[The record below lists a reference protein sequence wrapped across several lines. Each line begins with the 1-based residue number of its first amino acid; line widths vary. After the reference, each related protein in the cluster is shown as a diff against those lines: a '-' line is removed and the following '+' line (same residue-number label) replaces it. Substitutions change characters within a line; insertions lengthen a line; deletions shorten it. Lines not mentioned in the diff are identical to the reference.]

1 MFTSA
6 ANGILG
12 VPLKIYIK
20 QTELDTLMPGD
31 PFDFEN
37 EVADATL
44 VLDEQYF
51 FNTTGWV
58 EFPIEKPLNYSS
70 GNILIY
76 TETNCGGNNCS
87 AASGGNA
94 YARFK
99 TSPVPYSV
107 QTRTANQAPNFPPT
121 WGPVTAN
128 RMIVKFFIADMDC
141 ASEKVPVQLHVP
153 DKPTYDS
160 AN

>member
-1 MFTSA
+1 MLYKQSDIGNYGTIAKIAVNVHSA

-12 VPLKIYIK
+12 VLLKIYIK

-76 TETNCGGNNCS
+76 TETNWVETTVAQLQEVTLMPDLKPPGSLQCPNKNCK
-87 AASGGNA
+87 SG
-94 YARFK
+94 
-99 TSPVPYSV
+99 T
-107 QTRTANQAPNFPPT
+107 
-121 WGPVTAN
+121 
-128 RMIVKFFIADMDC
+128 
-141 ASEKVPVQLHVP
+141 
-153 DKPTYDS
+153 
-160 AN
+160 